1 MNQNKI
7 SDVIRASVENIKSTL
22 DANTIIGE
30 AIVTANGTTV
40 IPVSK
45 LSVGF
50 ASGGIDYTG
59 KNNTGNNSNF
69 GGGGGSGVTV
79 TPVAF
84 LVVAP
89 DGSVNL
95 LNVNDKPASDPMSQI
110 IGAIERSP
118 ELIEKLKAV
127 FAKKKDNA
135 DEAEEESAE

>member
-59 KNNTGNNSNF
+59 KHNTGNNSNF
-69 GGGGGSGVTV
+69 GGGGGSGVMV

-84 LVVAP
+84 LVVSP
-89 DGSVNL
+89 EGSVNL
-95 LNVNDKPASDPMSQI
+95 LNVNDKPASDPVSQI

-118 ELIEKLKAV
+118 ELIDKLKTV
-127 FAKKKDNA
+127 FAKKKDKK
-135 DEAEEESAE
+135 EVAEEVTAE

>member
-7 SDVIRASVENIKSTL
+7 TDVIRASVENIKSTF

-69 GGGGGSGVTV
+69 GGGGGSGISV

-84 LVVAP
+84 LVISP
-89 DGSVNL
+89 EGSVNL
-95 LNVNDKPASDPMSQI
+95 LNVNDKPATDPMSQI

-118 ELIEKLKAV
+118 ELFEKLKAV
-127 FAKKKDNA
+127 FAKKKDA
-135 DEAEEESAE
+135 TSEEAEAVEE

>member
-30 AIVTANGTTV
+30 EIVTANGTTI

-59 KNNTGNNSNF
+59 KHNSGNNSNF
-69 GGGGGSGVTV
+69 GGGGGSGVML

-84 LVVAP
+84 LVVSP
-89 DGSVNL
+89 DGAVNL
-95 LNVNDKPASDPMSQI
+95 LNVNDKPASDPISQI

-118 ELIEKLKAV
+118 ELIEKLKTV
-127 FAKKKDNA
+127 FAKKKVESSETE
-135 DEAEEESAE
+135 EAVAE